1 MMAKCAQYA
10 TFRLLLA
17 VRRGR
22 CCKKPVI
29 RKTRSLPS
37 RPKKPLGSPIPTD
50 RTLWELAKVQI
61 EPHGPFEG
69 CTGRRDSVLH
79 ISIALFGTEPTI
91 RPVAGPRGIEQSV
104 QV

>member
-10 TFRLLLA
+10 TFRSLLA

-22 CCKKPVI
+22 CCKKLVI

-50 RTLWELAKVQI
+50 RTRWELAK
-61 EPHGPFEG
+61 PHGPFEG
-69 CTGRRDSVLH
+69 CTGRRDSVVH
-79 ISIALFGTEPTI
+79 ISIGLFGTQAQDPPGRRI
-91 RPVAGPRGIEQSV
+91 VGIEQSV
-104 QV
+104 QVQ